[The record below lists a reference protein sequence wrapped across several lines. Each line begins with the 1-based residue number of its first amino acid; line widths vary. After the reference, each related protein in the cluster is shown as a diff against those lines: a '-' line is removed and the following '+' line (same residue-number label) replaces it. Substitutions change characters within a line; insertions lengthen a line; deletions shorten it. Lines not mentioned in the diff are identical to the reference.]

1 MPKILNQDKNLR
13 HANFSNVKFA
23 KRFAATYRKH
33 KLHNMY
39 GRVRHIN
46 HFKFVKEM
54 QTKYGYYKHQ
64 KTKLRNS
71 DKYYERLN
79 PEKWSSARLIEWG
92 EENLE
97 FFQHMTSLARKQ
109 KKKKKKI
116 ILIPQLPNN
125 QKKKILKKK
134 LQQKISGTTSLLA
147 TIAIIIMRMHD
158 KKSKNIQK
166 C

>member
-109 KKKKKKI
+109 KKKKKKLFSSLNYQTI
-116 ILIPQLPNN
+116 
-125 QKKKILKKK
+125 KKKKFLRKNFNKK
-134 LQQKISGTTSLLA
+134 LVEL
-147 TIAIIIMRMHD
+147 HHY
-158 KKSKNIQK
+158 
-166 C
+166 